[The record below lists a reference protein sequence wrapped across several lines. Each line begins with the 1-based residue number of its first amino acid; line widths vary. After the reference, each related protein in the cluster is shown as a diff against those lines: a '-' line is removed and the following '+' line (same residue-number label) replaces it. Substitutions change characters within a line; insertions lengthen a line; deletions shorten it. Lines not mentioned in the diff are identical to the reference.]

1 MKHFN
6 AGLYYLVGSV
16 FLLIIFKIIFA
27 PSIEA
32 IRCSS
37 NLCQLAQGIFEF
49 QTLIGAGLA
58 ILAAQ
63 IAAKPVWLQLRRIEQ
78 QIEISTISHLEA
90 RISALKSKKSEYD
103 KIKTK
108 IINDFNKS
116 IFIDNGFEVEFI
128 APNVHAAH
136 NIHIELGNFK
146 VAQVKIGRDYM
157 LADESE
163 EKLSSLKEETRLLD
177 DALYDIFGYA
187 VNIGDPYVSDEDLS
201 AMKEKSQVAPRR
213 LEEKYYAFSKSIDEF
228 DEAFVADIERQRKK
242 IKEILEKALS

>member
-1 MKHFN
+1 MKNFN
-6 AGLYYLVGSV
+6 AGLYYIAGSV
-16 FLLIIFKIIFA
+16 FLLIIFKVIFS
-27 PSIEA
+27 PSVEA

-78 QIEISTISHLEA
+78 QIEISAISHLEA

-103 KIKTK
+103 RVKTK
-108 IINDFNKS
+108 LISYINKS
-116 IFIDNGFEVEFI
+116 VFIDNGFEVEFN
-128 APNVHAAH
+128 APNVHVAH
-136 NIHIELGNFK
+136 DIHIELGGFR
-146 VAQVKIGRDYM
+146 VAQVKIGRDHM
-157 LADESE
+157 LADDSE

-187 VNIGDPYVSDEDLS
+187 ANIGDPDVSDEELS
-201 AMKEKSQVAPRR
+201 VMKEKSQVAPGL
-213 LEEKYYAFSKSIDEF
+213 LEAKCYAFSRAIDEF
-228 DEAFVADIERQRKK
+228 DEAFEADIERQRKK